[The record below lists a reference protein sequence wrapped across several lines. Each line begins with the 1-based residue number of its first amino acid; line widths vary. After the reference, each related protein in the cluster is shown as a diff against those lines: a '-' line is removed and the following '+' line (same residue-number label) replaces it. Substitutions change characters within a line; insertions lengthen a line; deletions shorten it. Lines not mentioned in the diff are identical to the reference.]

1 MKKALLI
8 AAAAVCAMSVN
19 AYAVN
24 INIDGG
30 LVSDEGKIESGQTF
44 APVRDI
50 LESLNYSVEWDGD
63 TNSVNAV
70 SNTGNEESAEQEEA
84 EEPIFGLGQGMTMDT
99 FTGGVYLNNLANEGG
114 VSIVNVTFD
123 EGCINDWHVHDH
135 VQILMGTMGR
145 GYCQQEGQ
153 EPELIEEG
161 DIVVVPAGVKHW
173 HGAAPNSAFTHISV
187 SGQRV
192 EGMEEFDTMW
202 LEPVDQEE
210 YARLS

>member
-70 SNTGNEESAEQEEA
+70 SNTGNGESAGQEEA